1 MTGPY
6 EHMKAMYGGV
16 DGLVS
21 KAKEL
26 GYKDENILILKGQED
41 ELKSQYSEC
50 NDNIQSCRH
59 NRDTRTPME
68 YAQDLVASWIFED
81 SLVKEMNK
89 VGCQMFLSGA
99 DKERVILRTGKVS
112 SKSDTYVQCGDKKLY
127 AEIMT
132 DYKGWW
138 QKNKS
143 LELRDDKYGKIKSED
158 GILLGISASNN
169 QYLILDFQK
178 PLDVKHI
185 DSYKPYGWKPAASIK
200 LDSIEQ
206 KPLDFGEIAKDIA
219 KICGE

>member
-6 EHMKAMYGGV
+6 EHMKAMYGGM

-26 GYKDENILILKGQED
+26 GYKEENILILKGQEN

-50 NDNIQSCRH
+50 YDNIQSCRH

-99 DKERVILRTGKVS
+99 EQTRRELFFEQARFQASQIHMS
-112 SKSDTYVQCGDKKLY
+112 SVETRSC
-127 AEIMT
+127 MPR
-132 DYKGWW
+132 
-138 QKNKS
+138 S
-143 LELRDDKYGKIKSED
+143 
-158 GILLGISASNN
+158 
-169 QYLILDFQK
+169 
-178 PLDVKHI
+178 
-185 DSYKPYGWKPAASIK
+185 
-200 LDSIEQ
+200 
-206 KPLDFGEIAKDIA
+206 
-219 KICGE
+219 